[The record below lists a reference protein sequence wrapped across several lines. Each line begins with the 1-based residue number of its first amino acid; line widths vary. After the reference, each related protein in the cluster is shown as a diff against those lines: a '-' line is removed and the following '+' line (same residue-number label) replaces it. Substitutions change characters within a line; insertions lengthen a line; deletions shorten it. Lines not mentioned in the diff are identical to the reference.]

1 MTLKDI
7 NLDKRTEKY
16 TYPYLYRSIG
26 WEGAKKLRKDGSV
39 SSWIK
44 QRQILTDKTKQKKK
58 KKKNEITV
66 KGATI

>member
-26 WEGAKKLRKDGSV
+26 WEGAKNLRKGECFELDPVEG
-39 SSWIK
+39 
-44 QRQILTDKTKQKKK
+44 
-58 KKKNEITV
+58 
-66 KGATI
+66 KGASKVLAII

>member
-39 SSWIK
+39 SSWIRSRGRER
-44 QRQILTDKTKQKKK
+44 QRSWQ
-58 KKKNEITV
+58 
-66 KGATI
+66 